1 MRIDPIS
8 SKVAS
13 EIKKVESAKKTDQ
26 ERLKASLKPDRS
38 TFSSDAQRLSDTK
51 ANSDIVSTQLNSE
64 PEIREEKVAEVRKK
78 IADGYYDSPEII
90 DKIAEK
96 LLSLFGITK

>member
-13 EIKKVESAKKTDQ
+13 EIKKVKSAKKVDE
-26 ERLKASLKPDRS
+26 ERLKASLKPDRT